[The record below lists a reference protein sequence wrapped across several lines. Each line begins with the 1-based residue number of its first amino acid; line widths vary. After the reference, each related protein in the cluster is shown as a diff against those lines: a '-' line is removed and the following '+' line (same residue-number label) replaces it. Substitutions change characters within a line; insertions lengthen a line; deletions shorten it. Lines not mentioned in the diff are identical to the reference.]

1 MTQIMTTILTTIMT
15 KVMTKVMTKI
25 VTKISQ
31 KSIVSSE
38 ASDAVSLCHIFRFK
52 IATLETTFSARYK
65 VESLLIKLKN
75 PWPCG
80 RWAQIKSEAFGQK
93 RAPSSISETY
103 FRW

>member
-52 IATLETTFSARYK
+52 IATLEAAFSARYK
-65 VESLLIKLKN
+65 VKSLLIKLGSSRPFLKWKLG
-75 PWPCG
+75 PI
-80 RWAQIKSEAFGQK
+80 RSEAFQ
-93 RAPSSISETY
+93 
-103 FRW
+103 